1 MVDEKVK
8 KYVSIV
14 PTTVQKS
21 IQRDGFNVF
30 VHYGLNTF
38 ANKEWSD
45 GTISP
50 EVFNPTE
57 QNTDQ
62 WAGLFKH
69 IGAKGVILT
78 AKHHDGFCLWQTKT
92 TEYSIKNS
100 PYKDGKGDVVK
111 ELSDSCRKFGLKFG
125 VYLSPWDRNSEYYG
139 TDKYD
144 DYYCAQLT
152 ELLTGYGDIFCV
164 WLDGACGAEADGKK
178 KQEYDFE
185 RYFALIRKLSPKT
198 VISNCG
204 PDVRW
209 VGNEGGYARKSEWNV
224 IPVMDSRQK
233 TIESSQKT
241 ENQNMKRA
249 LDCMTVD
256 LGSRKVLEG
265 FNEYMWS
272 PAEVDVSVRP
282 GWFYHKNQDMRV
294 RSVNNL
300 TRIYLNSVGGN
311 SLLLLNVPP
320 DTTGRINDA
329 DVAKLLKFSEKISV
343 AFSKPLSI
351 KEITAPKHEGSN
363 KIRNVLVYS
372 YNKNSYDAN
381 SYYTPAEVS
390 DSYEIELT
398 LDGIHKVDKVRLVEN
413 TAFSQ
418 RVEKFRIYA
427 YVGEKWSE
435 VYSGTTIGYNRIA
448 LLNKVVKTDRLKI
461 VIEECRDKPYIE
473 YICAYE
479 YACHLPGPTIGE
491 RVKTVIEKA
500 TGRK

>member
-1 MVDEKVK
+1 MVDERVK

-14 PTTVQKS
+14 PSTVQKS
-21 IQRDGFNVF
+21 IQREGFNVF

-38 ANKEWSD
+38 ADKEWSD

-62 WAGLFKH
+62 WVGLFKH

-111 ELSDSCRKFGLKFG
+111 EVADSCRKFGLKFG
-125 VYLSPWDRNSEYYG
+125 LYLSPWDRNSEYYG

-144 DYYCAQLT
+144 DYYCAQLK
-152 ELLTGYGDIFCV
+152 ELMTGYGDIFCV
-164 WLDGACGAEADGKK
+164 WMDGACGAEADGKK

-185 RYFALIRKLSPKT
+185 RYFALIRKLNPKT

-209 VGNEGGYARKSEWNV
+209 VGNEGGFVRKSEWNI
-224 IPVMDSRQK
+224 IPAMDSRQK
-233 TIESSQKT
+233 TIDASQT
-241 ENQNMKRA
+241 SENQNMKRV
-249 LDCMTVD
+249 LDCMTAD

-282 GWFYHKNQDMRV
+282 GWFYHKKQDSRV
-294 RSVNNL
+294 RSANNL
-300 TRIYLNSVGGN
+300 TRIYLNSIGGN

-320 DTTGRINDA
+320 DTSGRINDA
-329 DVAKLLKFSEKISV
+329 DVAKLLKFGEKIET
-343 AFSKPLSI
+343 AFSKPI
-351 KEITAPKHEGSN
+351 VVKEITAPKHEGSN

-372 YNKNSYDAN
+372 YNKNSFDAN
-381 SYYTPAEVS
+381 SYYMPEAEA
-390 DSYEIELT
+390 DKYEIELT
-398 LDGIHKVDKVRLVEN
+398 LDGVHKIDKVRLVEN
-413 TAFSQ
+413 VAYSQ
-418 RVEKFRIYA
+418 RVESYKILA
-427 YVGEKWSE
+427 YIGNAWKA
-435 VYSGTTIGYNRIA
+435 VYTGTVIGYNKIA
-448 LLNKVVKTDRLKI
+448 LFTRAVKTDKLKI
-461 VIEECRDKPYIE
+461 VIDECRERPCIE
-473 YICAYE
+473 HICVYE
-479 YACHLPGPTIGE
+479 ATVRLPGPSIEE
-491 RVKTVIEKA
+491 RIKNITEKI
-500 TGRK
+500 THKS